1 MSKKNSI
8 LFVRPDYHCSFFYR
22 DEFRKQGWKAD
33 IFVQSNYPQN
43 LLYSTHDIITQPLIK
58 GSGSR
63 IIGVLNELLLFF
75 WWHTIFWKYDTH
87 FYYGHPPII
96 GLGKL
101 MERVFPFTKIVG
113 TNFCWELWIAKLFGI
128 KLIIVPTGCHDSDL
142 KKTWQTFDDGNVC
155 NNCGFYNKCDDR
167 LNAIG
172 FGRIRHYFDFAVG
185 GETKVSKEMVDKPM
199 KYKAI
204 DLNLWQPRM
213 EIPAEHLLCPT
224 QNLRI
229 LHSAYLEKSDRTWK
243 GRNIKGSPYVVAA
256 IEQLQTEGYPVE
268 YLYISAKPSNQM
280 RFYQAQAD
288 IVVEQLIYGWWG
300 STGVET
306 MALGKP
312 VVCYIRPSWK
322 EFFLSLHKEYDDV
335 PVINADTGSIY
346 TVLKSLVVDA
356 AYRKQKGEESR
367 QFALQHFDPEKNT
380 KEFIQILE
388 KF

>member
-1 MSKKNSI
+1 MSRKNSI

-22 DEFRKQGWKAD
+22 DEFRKKGWKAD

-43 LLYSTHDIITQPLIK
+43 LLYSKHDIITPPLIPE
-58 GSGSR
+58 SGSR
-63 IIGVLNELLLFF
+63 IISALNQLLLFF

-101 MERVFPFTKIVG
+101 MERAFPFSKIVG
-113 TNFCWELWIAKLFGI
+113 TNFCWELWIAKLFSI

-142 KKTWQTFDDGNVC
+142 KKTFQTFDDGNIC
-155 NNCGFYNKCDDR
+155 NNCGSFDKCDDEV
-167 LNAIG
+167 NAQG
-172 FGRIRHYFDFAVG
+172 FSRIRKYFDFAIG
-185 GETKVSKEMVDKPM
+185 GDTKLSKEMIEKPI

-204 DLNLWQPRM
+204 DLHLWRPDM
-213 EIPAEHLLCPT
+213 EIPTEHRLPPT

-229 LHSAYLEKSDRTWK
+229 LHSSYLDKSDRTWK

-256 IEQLQTEGYPVE
+256 IEKLQAEGYPVE
-268 YLYISAKPSNQM
+268 YLYISDKPSNQM

-312 VVCYIRPSWK
+312 VVCYIRHSWK
-322 EFFLSLHKEYDDV
+322 ELFLSMHKEYDDV
-335 PVINADTGSIY
+335 PIINANIGSIY
-346 TVLKSLVVDA
+346 TALKSLVVDA

-367 QFALQHFDPEKNT
+367 QFALQHFDPKKNT
-380 KEFIQILE
+380 QAFIQILE
-388 KF
+388 